1 MSDAQLFMVRAEFDQ
16 PALIRFAA
24 HSSLPLRLLDD
35 GYVLHAATRALFGD
49 AAPRPFVVRPA
60 NGRRLTVL
68 GYAGRDHRAL
78 VELARATADPL
89 AVSAVDLDSLCSK
102 AMPSSWRA
110 GAVYGFEARVCP
122 VVRISGRAAG
132 GRPRET
138 DAFIHQCL
146 RVGAGIAVDRQEV
159 YREWLAG
166 ELGRG
171 AAARMRR
178 AKLVR
183 FQRKRLSRRD
193 RSNGRAGLH
202 RCERPDATLEGVL
215 EVASAAAFDALLRR
229 GLGRHRA
236 FGFGMLLLRAGV
248 TDA

>member
-16 PALIRFAA
+16 PALVRFAA
-24 HSSLPLRLLDD
+24 HSGLPLRIVDD
-35 GYVLHAATRALFGD
+35 GYILHAVMRAVFGD
-49 AAPRPFVVRPA
+49 AAPKPFVVRPA
-60 NGRRLTVL
+60 HGRRVVVL

-89 AVSAVDLDSLCSK
+89 AAMAVDLESFCSK
-102 AMPSSWRA
+102 AMPFSWRA

-122 VVRISGRAAG
+122 VVRISGRGSGEPA
-132 GRPRET
+132 RET

-146 RVGAGIAVDRQEV
+146 RLGPDVAADRQEV
-159 YREWLAG
+159 YREWLEA

-171 AAARMRR
+171 GAARMRR
-178 AKLVR
+178 ARLAR
-183 FQRKRLSRRD
+183 FQRTRLSRRD
-193 RSNGRAGLH
+193 RSNGHAGLR

-215 EVASAAAFDALLRR
+215 EVASPAAFDALLRR

-236 FGFGMLLLRAGV
+236 FGFGMLLLRAGGA
-248 TDA
+248 DA